1 MSSANLLLLLLTAS
15 ALTIESIA
23 YDSELSQRK
32 PSSPPPAHAP
42 TPHSHLRL
50 DMMAEASKHK
60 PIHPHPPAPAP
71 SPKHVADEDQLLAR
85 KRHPPA
91 PSKPPKISPSVSG
104 KN

>member
-1 MSSANLLLLLLTAS
+1 
-15 ALTIESIA
+15 
-23 YDSELSQRK
+23 
-32 PSSPPPAHAP
+32 PPAHAP

-60 PIHPHPPAPAP
+60 PIHPPAPAP

-91 PSKPPKISPSVSG
+91 PSKPPKISPLSSRTFG
-104 KN
+104 FF